1 MAGLFSNPLDWKVTD
16 TLQGQNGGYS
26 LAEAAKFAGY
36 INPITAP
43 ATAVGDLLNIGG
55 AVKDGLTTVL
65 GTSTTA
71 PQAGGGG
78 GGGGWGTDD
87 KNDGGGGGGTTAE
100 QKQAAAKAKNIADTN
115 MYLDDKEAR
124 LRALLGDINLTRSQ
138 GITQLGD
145 SYNTEKQSGEQ
156 KYGQQSEDNTRSK
169 INALD
174 AVDTKARTGYNSLR
188 SIIGHSGSANQ
199 SAGMVARDAVARQ
212 ASQDRQKQVDTSAM
226 NERDITNAR
235 QMFLNDLEAKR
246 KERES
251 SLLADLLN
259 QENSVYG
266 DLQDLASQRVT
277 NNSGGYEQVRAAIAP
292 LQGEI
297 DSRKS
302 QLQGLFDK
310 YRTPFNAEQK
320 LATLSQFNVDPTA
333 INANA
338 QTGAGDFSPYAN
350 FLKRRQQTV

>member
-1 MAGLFSNPLDWKVTD
+1 MAGAQGGSWWNPLDNIGYWADKVDNQLTGAVSQQD
-16 TLQGQNGGYS
+16 SGAFTPKTTQPIATIGDGGY
-26 LAEAAKFAGY
+26 
-36 INPITAP
+36 T
-43 ATAVGDLLNIGG
+43 D
-55 AVKDGLTTVL
+55 VL
-65 GTSTTA
+65 GASTRSGDSGGNAIDPTPTNSTTTYDA
-71 PQAGGGG
+71 
-78 GGGGWGTDD
+78 
-87 KNDGGGGGGTTAE
+87 
-100 QKQAAAKAKNIADTN
+100 QAAAKAKNTADTN
-115 MYLDDKEAR
+115 LYLDDKEAR